1 MSKLDQLIEELC
13 PTGVRFTELR
23 DVCQIKNGKDWKT
36 QEYGDIPV
44 YGSGGRMDATVLTP
58 SYDKPTVLLPRKGS
72 LNVQFIEELFWNVD
86 TVFYTIC
93 DEKAVDPKYLFY
105 YLKTINL
112 AAISTSSTRPSLTQA
127 VLSRIRVPLAPLPVQ
142 QEIVRVLD
150 MFTQLEAELEAELE
164 ARKIQYAFY
173 NDQLLTFSEDV
184 PFVTLDDVIL
194 DLRTGLNPRTNFK
207 LNTFDA
213 YNHYITVR
221 ELAGFSVR
229 ATEKTDRVNDEGLA
243 LIQRRARLREGDVL
257 FSGTGT
263 IGRTALVHSQPTDW
277 NIKEGVYA
285 LTPNPELI
293 TSRFLIH
300 ILRSDRIRRRILATA
315 DGSTVSSV
323 SMAALRRVK
332 IPLPPPEIQD
342 SVVRLLDNFELLV
355 NDLSSGLPAEISARR
370 KQYEYYR
377 DKLLTFKEL
386 SA

>member
-1 MSKLDQLIEELC
+1 MSQLERLIKVLC
-13 PTGVRFTELR
+13 PNGVTFTELR

-36 QEYGDIPV
+36 QEHGAIPV
-44 YGSGGRMDATVLTP
+44 YGSGGRMEATVLTA
-58 SYDKPTVLLPRKGS
+58 SYHKPTVLLPRKGS
-72 LNVQFIEELFWNVD
+72 LNVQFVEEPFWNVD

-93 DEKAVDPKYLFY
+93 DEEIVVPKFLFY
-105 YLKTINL
+105 FLKTVNL
-112 AAISTSSTRPSLTQA
+112 AAISTSSTRPSLTQSA
-127 VLSRIRVPLAPLPVQ
+127 LSKIRVPLVPLAVQ
-142 QEIVRVLD
+142 LEIVRVLD

-173 NDQLLTFSEDV
+173 NDQILTFSEDI
-184 PFVTLDDVIL
+184 PFVPLDFVIL

-213 YNHYITVR
+213 CNYYITVR

-229 ATEKTDRVNDEGLA
+229 TTEKTDQVNDEGLA

-300 ILRSDRIRRRILATA
+300 ILRSDRIRRRILASA

-323 SMAALRRVK
+323 SMASLRRVK
-332 IPLPPPEIQD
+332 IPLPPREIQD
-342 SVVRLLDNFELLV
+342 SVVRLLDNFELLI
-355 NDLSSGLPAEISARR
+355 NDLSCGLPAEIAARR
-370 KQYEYYR
+370 KQYEFYR
-377 DKLLTFKEL
+377 DKLLSFKEL